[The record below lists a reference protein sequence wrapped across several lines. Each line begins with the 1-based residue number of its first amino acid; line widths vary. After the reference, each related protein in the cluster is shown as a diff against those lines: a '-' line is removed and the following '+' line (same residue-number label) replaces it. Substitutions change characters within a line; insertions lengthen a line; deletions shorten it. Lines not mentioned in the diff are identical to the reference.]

1 MPPTV
6 DVPRVKLNSGAE
18 IPIIGLGTWKSQPEE
33 VIEAVRYALAEG
45 GYRHIDCAAGYGNE
59 KEVGEGIRRS
69 GVPRSEIFITSKLWS
84 TYHSRVEEA
93 LDKSLSDLGVDYL
106 DLYLVHW
113 PVPLNPKGNHPQF
126 PTLPDGTRDV
136 DYSWSIADTWK
147 QMEEMVKKGKAKS
160 IGVSNFSQKK
170 LEEILP
176 TATIVPAVDQ
186 LEIHLYNPQHKL
198 LNYLKSKGI
207 QPQAYSPLGSTG
219 SPLQSDEI
227 VQGLSKK
234 YGAQPAHI
242 LLAYLVKKD
251 IVVLVKSVTPARIAS
266 NLTGTLAAVPKL
278 TVEDVE
284 KLDGV
289 AAAGKQKRFI
299 TPPWVIDL
307 GFDNWP

>member
-1 MPPTV
+1 MASPKF
-6 DVPRVKLNSGAE
+6 KLNSGAE
-18 IPIIGLGTWKSQPEE
+18 IPAIGLGTWKSTPEE
-33 VIEAVRYALAEG
+33 VVEAVRYALVE
-45 GYRHIDCAAGYGNE
+45 GYRHIDGAWGYQNE
-59 KEVGEGIRRS
+59 KYVGEGIRKS

-93 LDKSLSDLGVDYL
+93 ADQSLADLGVDYL

-113 PVPLNPKGNHPQF
+113 PVPLNPNGNHPSF

-147 QMEEMVKKGKAKS
+147 QMEELVKKGKVKS
-160 IGVSNFSQKK
+160 IGVSNFSEKK

-176 TATIVPAVDQ
+176 TATIIPAVDQ

-198 LNYLKSKGI
+198 LTYLKSKGI

-219 SPLQSDEI
+219 SPLFSDEL
-227 VQGLSKK
+227 VTEFAAK
-234 YGAQPAHI
+234 YKAQPAHI
-242 LLAYLVKKD
+242 LLAWLV
-251 IVVLVKSVTPARIAS
+251 ARNIS
-266 NLTGTLAAVPKL
+266 NLVDTLSVLPKL
-278 TVEDVE
+278 E
-284 KLDGV
+284 KADLERLDGV
-289 AAAGKQKRFI
+289 AGAGKQKRFI